1 VSPERLGV
9 TPPIEVMGFGPSVD
23 LCVKAEQL
31 GYTDIWTA
39 EVNAADGFSPLAAV
53 AVRTAIVRLGVALVP
68 VFTRPP
74 ALTAMSAAGIQQLSR
89 GRFCLGVG
97 ASSPAIVTGWMGADY
112 GQPVRRVGEY
122 VQVLRQLLAGQK
134 VTHTGPGYRVKGFR
148 LGIDPGATVPIHV
161 GALGPR
167 MCRLAGAIADGVLF
181 FLMTPEGV
189 KQALEDVRAGAEEAG
204 RNPDDLD
211 VFIRLPVAVDE
222 PQDLVSFMG
231 RRMLTGY
238 ATVPAY
244 NASLARQGFEEE
256 ASGIAEAWTAGE
268 RERAGEILS
277 DEMFD
282 QLFVSGDAD
291 ACRGRIEEYRAA
303 GVKTPVLM
311 PISVAGSVEER
322 AERVTAAIEAL
333 APKA

>member
-1 VSPERLGV
+1 MTPARLGV
-9 TPPIEVMGFGPSVD
+9 TPPIEVIGFGPSVD
-23 LCVKAEQL
+23 LCARAEAL
-31 GYTDIWTA
+31 GYTDVWSA
-39 EVNAADGFSPLAAV
+39 EVNAGDGFSPLAAV
-53 AVRTAIVRLGVALVP
+53 AVRTTTVRLGVALVP

-74 ALTAMSAAGIQQLSR
+74 ALTAMSAAGIQQLSG

-97 ASSPAIVTGWMGADY
+97 ASSPAIVAGWMGAEY
-112 GQPVRRVGEY
+112 GDPVARVGEY

-134 VTHTGPGYRVKGFR
+134 VTHTGAGFRVKGFR
-148 LGIDPGATVPIHV
+148 LGIDPGAPVPVHI

-167 MCRLAGAIADGVLF
+167 MCRLAGAVADGVLF

-189 KQALEDVRAGAEEAG
+189 KQALEEVRAGAEEAG
-204 RNPDDLD
+204 RDPDELD

-256 ASGIAEAWTAGE
+256 ALGIAEAWTAGE
-268 RERAGEILS
+268 REKAGELFS
-277 DEMFD
+277 EDMFG
-282 QLFVSGDAD
+282 QLFITGDAD
-291 ACRGRIEEYRAA
+291 TCRSRIEEYRAA

-322 AERVTAAIEAL
+322 AERVTAAVEAL
-333 APKA
+333 APLG